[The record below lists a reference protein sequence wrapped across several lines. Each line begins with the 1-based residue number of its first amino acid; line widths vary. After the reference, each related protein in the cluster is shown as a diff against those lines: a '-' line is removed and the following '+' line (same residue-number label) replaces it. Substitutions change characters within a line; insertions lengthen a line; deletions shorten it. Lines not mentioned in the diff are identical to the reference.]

1 MKSVGLSFALL
12 LHAFPVNAKQ
22 ESFWI
27 EKVAVLAVG
36 QTICGIGPEE
46 QAMLT
51 AIGSAMITDAIDK
64 GAVMDRAQKRS
75 HQILADLGKNDTR
88 NTFCQSFDYY
98 LDKGFPR

>member
-1 MKSVGLSFALL
+1 MKSVGFSFALL
-12 LHAFPVNAKQ
+12 LLAFPAKAKQ

-36 QTICGIGPEE
+36 QTICGTGPEE

-51 AIGSAMITDAIDK
+51 AIGSAMITHAIDK
-64 GAVMDRAQKRS
+64 GTVMDRAQTRS
-75 HQILADLGKNDTR
+75 HQILADLDKNRTR
-88 NTFCQSFDYY
+88 NTFCQAFKYY